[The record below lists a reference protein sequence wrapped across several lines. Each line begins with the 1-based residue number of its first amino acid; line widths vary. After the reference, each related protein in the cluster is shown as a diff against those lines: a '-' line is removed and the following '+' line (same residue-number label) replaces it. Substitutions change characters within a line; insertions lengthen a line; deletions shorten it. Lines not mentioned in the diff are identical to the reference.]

1 MRGVGHDLCL
11 LQVPPSDPLSR
22 FLAGG
27 LAGAVSRTATAPLER
42 LRTMMMADT
51 ANTRLLPTMRKMWAS
66 GGFLGL
72 WRGNLA
78 SVAKVMPQ
86 SAIQFA
92 VNPVYHSLS
101 AICQRADGA
110 DAASDASGGWLP
122 GPLPQQSLVR
132 GHDHNAISHASCS
145 DPLLCPSKLPVLCD
159 GILVVAQPVAPCSTA
174 AALFANCLK
183 TQNCL
188 FLGID

>member
-1 MRGVGHDLCL
+1 MTGYGYDLCL
-11 LQVPPSDPLSR
+11 LQVPPSDPLAR

-51 ANTRLLPTMRKMWAS
+51 ANTRLLPTMKKMWAS
-66 GGFLGL
+66 GGLLGL

-92 VNPVYHSLS
+92 VNPCHYSLS
-101 AICQRADGA
+101 AIFQHAKGA
-110 DAASDASGGWLP
+110 DAA
-122 GPLPQQSLVR
+122 
-132 GHDHNAISHASCS
+132 
-145 DPLLCPSKLPVLCD
+145 
-159 GILVVAQPVAPCSTA
+159 
-174 AALFANCLK
+174 
-183 TQNCL
+183 
-188 FLGID
+188 